1 MDLNEFYSD
10 SLPVVP
16 LRSIVAMPYVVLS
29 FDLGRAANVAAVD
42 AAVNA
47 DSRIII
53 VCQRDP
59 RAIDIARRDLF
70 DYGCICRITKIIKL
84 PEGNTRVFVEGIAR
98 ARLGEYVQEAP
109 HARVSYTELGDYP
122 CPYEEALNYRQMIS
136 RKFRDFSYG
145 NGKAPIKNVI
155 DSIETIPD
163 DIRYTYSVAN
173 VVMQRY
179 DDRESFIEKEDQAAR
194 CLELLTVMSREE
206 EFAKISRKIE
216 DDVRKAIEKNQKDYF
231 LREQIKA
238 IRTELG
244 ESEQTEADEFRER
257 LEKKQLPDEVRE
269 RISRE
274 IERFS
279 TLPAGSHEMP
289 SMRSF
294 IECVLDL
301 PFSETSS
308 DNLDVKNARAV
319 LDRDHYGL
327 EKVKERIV
335 EHLAVAQLTGKVNG
349 QIICFVGPPGVGKT
363 SISSSIAEALGR
375 KFVRMSLGG
384 IKDEAEIRGHRRTYI
399 GAMPGR
405 IIAAMHTAGTVNPV
419 LLFDEIDKLAK
430 DYQGDPAA
438 AMLEV
443 LDSAQNFAFR
453 DHFLEMP
460 YDLSK
465 VMFITTANSLYDIP
479 EPLRDRMEIIEV
491 PSYLATEKA
500 EIAIRHLIP
509 KQLEKHGLKKT
520 MLTIPREIVLEI
532 ISGYTREAGVR
543 QLERCIASVCRKAAC
558 DLASGAKRV
567 RMTKTKLA
575 EYLGAPKYLDD
586 EIEKEPA
593 VGLVNG
599 LAWTSVGGSTMQIEA
614 EALPGSGQIQLTGK
628 LGDVMQE
635 SAKAAI
641 TCIRAHADK
650 LGIARDFIKNTDI
663 HIHVPEGAV
672 PKDGPSAGI
681 SLLTAVASALTGIPV
696 RAKIA
701 MTGEITLRGRVLPIG
716 GLREKL
722 LAAVRAGVTEVLI
735 PEANRKDLEEVPKD
749 ILSALD
755 IVFVKHADEVLAN
768 ALVRLPHAGASPVLP
783 AVKEN
788 PVILPKV
795 GRAEPPTISV

>member
-1 MDLNEFYSD
+1 MSMDNYRD
-10 SLPVVP
+10 TLPLVV

-29 FDLGRAANVAAVD
+29 FDIARASNQAAVD
-42 AAVNA
+42 AAINA
-47 DSRIII
+47 DNRLLI
-53 VCQRDP
+53 VCQKDP
-59 RAIDIARRDLF
+59 RSSDPGRRNLF
-70 DYGCICRITKIIKL
+70 DFGCICRITKIIRL
-84 PEGNTRVFVEGIAR
+84 PEGNARIFAEGMKR
-98 ARLGEYVQEAP
+98 ARIGELLADSP
-109 HARVSYTELGDYP
+109 HPRAEYAELSDYP
-122 CPYEEALNYRQMIS
+122 CPNEEASTLRQMIS
-136 RKFRDFSYG
+136 RKLKDFSFG
-145 NGKAPIKNVI
+145 NGKTPVKAVI

-179 DDRESFIEKEDQAAR
+179 DDRESFIELDDMSAR
-194 CLELLTVMSREE
+194 CLDLLTVMSREA
-206 EFAKISRKIE
+206 EFAKLTHKIE
-216 DDVRKAIEKNQKDYF
+216 DDVRRAVEKNQREYF

-238 IRTELG
+238 IRAELG
-244 ESEQTEADEFRER
+244 ENEQSEADEFRER
-257 LEKKQLPDEVRE
+257 LKRKPLPDDIRD

-294 IECVLDL
+294 IECMLDL
-301 PFSETSS
+301 PFMETSD
-308 DNLDVKNARAV
+308 DNLDVKNAKAI

-327 EKVKERIV
+327 EKVKERV
-335 EHLAVAQLTGKVNG
+335 LEHLAVAQLTGKVNG

-375 KFVRMSLGG
+375 RFVRMSLGG

-405 IIAAMHTAGTVNPV
+405 IIAAMRTAGTVNPV

-430 DYQGDPAA
+430 DYQGDPSA

-453 DHFLEMP
+453 DHFLEIP

-465 VMFITTANSLYDIP
+465 VMFITTANNLYDIP
-479 EPLRDRMEIIEV
+479 APLRDRMEIIEV
-491 PSYLATEKA
+491 PSYLETEKIN
-500 EIAIRHLIP
+500 IAVRHLIP
-509 KQLEKHGLKKT
+509 KQLEKHGLKKS
-520 MLTIPREIVLEI
+520 MLSIPENVVAAMVNE
-532 ISGYTREAGVR
+532 YTREAGVR
-543 QLERCIASVCRKAAC
+543 SLERCIASVCRKAAC
-558 DLASGAKRV
+558 DIAEGKKRV
-567 RMTKTKLA
+567 RMTVSKLH
-575 EYLGAPKYLDD
+575 EYLGVPKYSDD
-586 EIEKEPA
+586 PIEKSPA

-599 LAWTSVGGSTMQIEA
+599 LAWTSVGGSTMEIEA
-614 EALPGSGQIQLTGK
+614 EALKGSGQIQLTGK

-641 TCIRAHADK
+641 TCIRAHAEEYG
-650 LGIARDFIKNTDI
+650 LAPDFMKETDI

-681 SLLTAVASALTGIPV
+681 AIMTAVASSLTGIPV
-696 RAKIA
+696 KARLA

-722 LAAVRAGVTEVLI
+722 LAAVRAGVTDVI
-735 PEANRKDLEEVPKD
+735 VPEMNKKDLDEVPEDVLAKLRV
-749 ILSALD
+749 IL
-755 IVFVKHADEVLAN
+755 VNKADEVLRE
-768 ALVRLPHAGASPVLP
+768 ALVKRPCPVTSGDSIMGS
-783 AVKEN
+783 AMV
-788 PVILPKV
+788 LPKV
-795 GRAEPPTISV
+795 SSSMPPAAN